1 MIERERLASC
11 MNATKWRELLLGE
24 PLLPLAWV
32 KWINDSELRE
42 AFDRPMLLGDAAWI
56 EWLEFD
62 PIETAWAGNLVGPRV
77 VRDRTD
83 EVLAALRAVSVPA
96 SMEGGRY
103 RVWGY
108 LRPGVAP
115 EWVVPPVR

>member
-1 MIERERLASC
+1 MKRID
-11 MNATKWRELLLGE
+11 E
-24 PLLPLAWV
+24 P
-32 KWINDSELRE
+32 EHRE

-56 EWLEFD
+56 EWLELD

-77 VRDRTD
+77 VGVRTD
-83 EVLAALRAVSVPA
+83 EVLAALRAVNAPA
-96 SMEGGRY
+96 SVEGGRF

-115 EWVVPPVR
+115 EWVVPPVREGGGVRM